1 MNSFITENLYLLA
14 SVCAGLCALFATF
27 VVVEFTSYTSARYKE
42 RFLAEAAVELDDI
55 LLQLPASRILDLSI
69 AIAAVS
75 FFLFGG
81 MSSFLSSEVNWARS
95 ILIGTVSAVVA
106 FLAPR
111 FYLRMLKKQRL
122 AKFNEQLEDALLS
135 MSSALKAGFSI
146 TQALESVASEKR
158 YPISFEFTLLT
169 HELRLGVQFDTALR
183 KMADR
188 LESQDFELVAIAIIT
203 ARQTGGELTSVLEE
217 LAGVI
222 RERMRITQRVRAL
235 TSQGRM
241 QAWLIASVPFVLMFA
256 MMHLAPDLM
265 DSFFGSLM
273 GIVVLLV
280 VVVLVVGGFLW
291 IRKITTIDV

>member
-1 MNSFITENLYLLA
+1 MMSFIYDNLNLLA

-27 VVVEFTSYTSARYKE
+27 VIVEFMSYTSARYKE
-42 RFLAEAAVELDDI
+42 RFLAEAAVELDDV
-55 LLQLPASRILDLSI
+55 LLQLPASRVLDLSI

-75 FFLFGG
+75 FILFGG
-81 MSSFLSSEVNWARS
+81 LSSFLSDEVNWIRTIA
-95 ILIGTVSAVVA
+95 IGTASAVIA

-111 FYLRMLKKQRL
+111 FYLRALKKQRL

-146 TQALESVASEKR
+146 TQALENVAAENR
-158 YPISFEFTLLT
+158 YPISFEFTLLLQ
-169 HELRLGVQFDTALR
+169 ELRLGVQFDTALR

-188 LESQDFELVAIAIIT
+188 LESQDFELVAVAIIT

-222 RERMRITQRVRAL
+222 RERMRIMQRVRAL

-256 MMHLAPDLM
+256 MMRLAPDLM
-265 DSFFGSLM
+265 DAFFGSLV
-273 GIVVLLV
+273 GIIVLAAV
-280 VVVLVVGGFLW
+280 VVMVVCGFLW

>member
-1 MNSFITENLYLLA
+1 MSYIFDNMYLLA
-14 SVCAGLCALFATF
+14 SICAGLCALFATF
-27 VVVEFTSYTSARYKE
+27 VIVEFMSYTSARYKE
-42 RFLAEAAVELDDI
+42 RFLAEAAVELDDV
-55 LLQLPASRILDLSI
+55 LLQLPANRILDLSI
-69 AIAAVS
+69 AIAAAS

-81 MSSFLSSEVNWARS
+81 LSSFLSSEVNWIRTIA
-95 ILIGTVSAVVA
+95 IGTISAVVA

-111 FYLRMLKKQRL
+111 FYLRALKKQRL

-146 TQALESVASEKR
+146 TQALENVASENR
-158 YPISFEFTLLT
+158 YPISFEFTLLLQ
-169 HELRLGVQFDTALR
+169 ELRLGVQFDTALR

-188 LESQDFELVAIAIIT
+188 LGSQDFELVAVAIIT
-203 ARQTGGELTSVLEE
+203 ARQTGGELTTVLEE

-222 RERMRITQRVRAL
+222 RERMRIMQRVRAL

-256 MMHLAPDLM
+256 MMRLAPDLM
-265 DSFFGSLM
+265 DAFFGSLV
-273 GIVVLLV
+273 GIVVLVAVIIMV
-280 VVVLVVGGFLW
+280 VCGFLW

>member
-1 MNSFITENLYLLA
+1 MMEFVQNNMYLLA

-27 VVVEFTSYTSARYKE
+27 VIVEFTSYTSARYKE

-55 LLQLPASRILDLSI
+55 LLQMPANRILDLSI
-69 AIAAVS
+69 AVAVAS
-75 FFLFGG
+75 FILFGG
-81 MSSFLSSEVNWARS
+81 MSSFLSDEVNWIRTVT
-95 ILIGTVSAVVA
+95 IGTASAIVA

-111 FYLRMLKKQRL
+111 FYLRALKKQRL

-146 TQALESVASEKR
+146 TQALENVAAENR
-158 YPISFEFTLLT
+158 HPISFEFTLLLQ
-169 HELRLGVQFDTALR
+169 ELRLGVQFDTALR

-188 LESQDFELVAIAIIT
+188 LESQDFELVAVAIIT

-222 RERMRITQRVRAL
+222 RERIRIMQRVRAL

-256 MMHLAPDLM
+256 MTRLAPDLM
-265 DSFFGSLM
+265 DAFFGSFI
-273 GIVVLLV
+273 GIAILLAVVCMV
-280 VVVLVVGGFLW
+280 VCGFFW

>member
-1 MNSFITENLYLLA
+1 MSYIFDNMYLLA

-27 VVVEFTSYTSARYKE
+27 VIVEFMSYTSARYKE
-42 RFLAEAAVELDDI
+42 RFLAEAAVELDDV
-55 LLQLPASRILDLSI
+55 LLQLPANRILDLSI
-69 AIAAVS
+69 AIAAAS

-81 MSSFLSSEVNWARS
+81 LSSFLSSEVNWIRTIA
-95 ILIGTVSAVVA
+95 IGTISAVVA

-111 FYLRMLKKQRL
+111 FYLRALKKQRL

-146 TQALESVASEKR
+146 TQALENVASENR
-158 YPISFEFTLLT
+158 YPISFEFTLLLQ
-169 HELRLGVQFDTALR
+169 ELRLGVQFDTALR

-188 LESQDFELVAIAIIT
+188 LGSQDFELVAVAIIT
-203 ARQTGGELTSVLEE
+203 ARQTGGELTTVLEE

-222 RERMRITQRVRAL
+222 RERMRIMQRVRAL

-256 MMHLAPDLM
+256 MMRLAPDLM
-265 DSFFGSLM
+265 DAFFGSLV
-273 GIVVLLV
+273 GIVVLVAVIIMV
-280 VVVLVVGGFLW
+280 VCGFLW

>member
-1 MNSFITENLYLLA
+1 MSFISDHLYLLA
-14 SVCAGLCALFATF
+14 SVCAGLCALCATF
-27 VVVEFTSYTSARYKE
+27 VIVEFMSYTSSRYKE

-55 LLQLPASRILDLSI
+55 LLQMPASRILDLSI

-75 FFLFGG
+75 FILFGG
-81 MSSFLSSEVNWARS
+81 LSSFLSDEVNWIRTVT
-95 ILIGTVSAVVA
+95 IGTASAIVA

-111 FYLRMLKKQRL
+111 FYLRALKKQRL

-146 TQALESVASEKR
+146 TQALENVASENR
-158 YPISFEFTLLT
+158 HPISFEFTLLLQ
-169 HELRLGVQFDTALR
+169 ELRLGVQFDTALR

-188 LESQDFELVAIAIIT
+188 LESQDFELVAVAIIT

-222 RERMRITQRVRAL
+222 RERIRIMQRVRAL

-256 MMHLAPDLM
+256 MSRLAPDLM
-265 DSFFGSLM
+265 DSFFGSFI
-273 GIVVLLV
+273 GIVILLAV
-280 VVVLVVGGFLW
+280 VCMVVCGFLW

>member
-1 MNSFITENLYLLA
+1 MMDFVQNNMYLLA

-27 VVVEFTSYTSARYKE
+27 VIVEFTSYTSARYKE
-42 RFLAEAAVELDDI
+42 RFLAEAAVELDDS
-55 LLQLPASRILDLSI
+55 LLQMPANRILDLSI
-69 AIAAVS
+69 AVAVAS
-75 FFLFGG
+75 FILFGG
-81 MSSFLSSEVNWARS
+81 LSSFLSNEVNWIRTVT
-95 ILIGTVSAVVA
+95 IGTASSIVA

-111 FYLRMLKKQRL
+111 FYLRALKKQRL

-146 TQALESVASEKR
+146 TQALENVASENR
-158 YPISFEFTLLT
+158 HPISFEFTLLLQ
-169 HELRLGVQFDTALR
+169 ELRLGVQFDTALR
-183 KMADR
+183 KMSDR
-188 LESQDFELVAIAIIT
+188 LESQDFELVAVAIIT

-222 RERMRITQRVRAL
+222 RERIRIMQRVRAL

-256 MMHLAPDLM
+256 MSRLAPDLM
-265 DSFFGSLM
+265 DSFFGSFI
-273 GIVVLLV
+273 GIVILLAV
-280 VVVLVVGGFLW
+280 VCMVVCGFFW

>member
-1 MNSFITENLYLLA
+1 MNFIYDNMYLLA

-27 VVVEFTSYTSARYKE
+27 VIVEFTSYTSARYKE
-42 RFLAEAAVELDDI
+42 RFLAEAAVELDDV
-55 LLQLPASRILDLSI
+55 LLQLPANRILDLSI
-69 AIAAVS
+69 AIAAAS
-75 FFLFGG
+75 FILFGG
-81 MSSFLSSEVNWARS
+81 LSSFLSSEVNWLRTVA
-95 ILIGTVSAVVA
+95 IGTISAVVA

-111 FYLRMLKKQRL
+111 FYLRALKKQRL

-146 TQALESVASEKR
+146 TQALENVASENR
-158 YPISFEFTLLT
+158 YPISFEFTLLLQ
-169 HELRLGVQFDTALR
+169 ELRLGVQFDTALR

-188 LESQDFELVAIAIIT
+188 LQSQDFELVAVAIIT

-222 RERMRITQRVRAL
+222 RERMRIMQRVRAL

-241 QAWLIASVPFVLMFA
+241 QAWLIAAVPFLLMFA
-256 MMHLAPDLM
+256 MMRLAPDLM
-265 DSFFGSLM
+265 DAFFGS
-273 GIVVLLV
+273 
-280 VVVLVVGGFLW
+280 VVGIIVLFAVIIMVVCGFLW

>member
-1 MNSFITENLYLLA
+1 MGYIYDNMYLLA

-27 VVVEFTSYTSARYKE
+27 VIVEFMAYTSARYKE
-42 RFLAEAAVELDDI
+42 RFLAEAAVELDDV
-55 LLQLPASRILDLSI
+55 LLQLPANRILDLSI
-69 AIAAVS
+69 AIAAAS

-81 MSSFLSSEVNWARS
+81 LSSFLSSEVNWIRTIA
-95 ILIGTVSAVVA
+95 IGTISAVVA

-111 FYLRMLKKQRL
+111 FYLRALKKQRL

-146 TQALESVASEKR
+146 TQALENVASENR
-158 YPISFEFTLLT
+158 YPISFEFTLLLQ
-169 HELRLGVQFDTALR
+169 ELRLGVQFDAALR

-188 LESQDFELVAIAIIT
+188 MGSQDFELVAVAIIT
-203 ARQTGGELTSVLEE
+203 ARQTGGELTTVLEE

-222 RERMRITQRVRAL
+222 RERMRIMQRVRAL

-265 DSFFGSLM
+265 DAFFGSLV
-273 GIVVLLV
+273 GL
-280 VVVLVVGGFLW
+280 VVLVAVMVMVVCGFLW

>member
-1 MNSFITENLYLLA
+1 MNYIMDHLYLLA

-27 VVVEFTSYTSARYKE
+27 VIVEFTSYTSARYKE

-55 LLQLPASRILDLSI
+55 LLQMPASRILDLSI

-75 FFLFGG
+75 FILFGG
-81 MSSFLSSEVNWARS
+81 MSSFLSNEVNWARS

-146 TQALESVASEKR
+146 TQALENVASENR

-188 LESQDFELVAIAIIT
+188 LESQDFELVAVAIIT

-265 DSFFGSLM
+265 DAFFGSLI

-280 VVVLVVGGFLW
+280 VIALVVCGFLW

>member
-1 MNSFITENLYLLA
+1 MGYIYDNMYLLA

-27 VVVEFTSYTSARYKE
+27 VIVEFMAYTSARYKE
-42 RFLAEAAVELDDI
+42 RFLAEAAVELDDV
-55 LLQLPASRILDLSI
+55 LLQLPANRILDLSI
-69 AIAAVS
+69 AIAAAS

-81 MSSFLSSEVNWARS
+81 LSSFLSSEVNWIRTVA
-95 ILIGTVSAVVA
+95 IGTISAVVA

-111 FYLRMLKKQRL
+111 FYLRALKKQRL

-146 TQALESVASEKR
+146 TQALENVASENR
-158 YPISFEFTLLT
+158 YPISFEFTLLLQ
-169 HELRLGVQFDTALR
+169 ELRLGVQFDAALR

-188 LESQDFELVAIAIIT
+188 MGSQDFELVAVAIIT
-203 ARQTGGELTSVLEE
+203 ARQTGGELTTVLEE

-222 RERMRITQRVRAL
+222 RERMRIMQRVRAL

-265 DSFFGSLM
+265 DAFFGSLV
-273 GIVVLLV
+273 GL
-280 VVVLVVGGFLW
+280 VVLVAVMVMVVCGFLW

>member
-1 MNSFITENLYLLA
+1 MDFLTENLYLLA

-27 VVVEFTSYTSARYKE
+27 VIVEFTSYTSARYKE
-42 RFLAEAAVELDDI
+42 RFLAEAAVELDDV

-69 AIAAVS
+69 ALAAVS
-75 FFLFGG
+75 FILFGG
-81 MSSFLSSEVNWARS
+81 LSSFLSSEVNWLRT
-95 ILIGTVSAVVA
+95 LVIGLVASVIA

-111 FYLRMLKKQRL
+111 FYLRTLKKQRL

-135 MSSALKAGFSI
+135 MSSSLKAGFSI
-146 TQALESVASEKR
+146 TQALENIASENR

-169 HELRLGVQFDTALR
+169 QEIRLGVQFDTAIR

-188 LESQDFELVAIAIIT
+188 LESLDFELVAVAIIT

-222 RERMRITQRVRAL
+222 RERMRIMQRVRAL

-241 QAWLIASVPFVLMFA
+241 QAWLISSIPFVLMFA
-256 MMHLAPDLM
+256 MVHLAPDMM
-265 DSFFGSLM
+265 DAFLGSVF
-273 GIVVLLV
+273 GIVVLLAV
-280 VVVLVVGGFLW
+280 GGMVVLGFLW

>member
-1 MNSFITENLYLLA
+1 MTAFLTENMYLLA

-27 VVVEFTSYTSARYKE
+27 VIVEFTAYTSARYRE
-42 RFLAEAAVELDDI
+42 RFLAEAAVELDDV
-55 LLQLPASRILDLSI
+55 LLQLPPSRILDLSI

-75 FFLFGG
+75 FILFGG
-81 MSSFLSSEVNWARS
+81 LSSFLSDEVNWIRT
-95 ILIGTVSAVVA
+95 IVIGSVSAAVA
-106 FLAPR
+106 FLVPR

-146 TQALESVASEKR
+146 TQALENVASENR
-158 YPISFEFTLLT
+158 YPISFEFTLLSQ
-169 HELRLGVQFDTALR
+169 ELRLGVQFDTALR

-188 LESQDFELVAIAIIT
+188 LESQDFELVAVAIIT

-235 TSQGRM
+235 TAQGRM
-241 QAWLIASVPFVLMFA
+241 QAWLISCVPFVLMFA
-256 MMHLAPDLM
+256 MTHLAPDLM
-265 DSFFGSLM
+265 DAFFNSVVGV
-273 GIVVLLV
+273 VVLLAV
-280 VVVLVVGGFLW
+280 ALMVVGGFLW
-291 IRKITTIDV
+291 IRKITTIEV

>member
-1 MNSFITENLYLLA
+1 MGFITENLYLLA

-27 VVVEFTSYTSARYKE
+27 VIVEFVSYTSARYKE
-42 RFLAEAAVELDDI
+42 RFLAEAAVELDDV
-55 LLQLPASRILDLSI
+55 LLQLPANRILDLSI
-69 AIAAVS
+69 AIAAAS

-81 MSSFLSSEVNWARS
+81 LSSFLSSEVNWIRTIA
-95 ILIGTVSAVVA
+95 IGTLSAVVA

-111 FYLRMLKKQRL
+111 FYLRALKKQRL

-146 TQALESVASEKR
+146 TQALENVASENR
-158 YPISFEFTLLT
+158 YPISFEFTLLLQ
-169 HELRLGVQFDTALR
+169 EIRLGVQLDTALR

-188 LESQDFELVAIAIIT
+188 LQSQDFELVAVAIIT
-203 ARQTGGELTSVLEE
+203 ARQTGGELTTVLEE

-222 RERMRITQRVRAL
+222 RERMRIMQRVRAL

-256 MMHLAPDLM
+256 MMRLDPDLM
-265 DSFFGSLM
+265 DAFFGSLV
-273 GIVVLLV
+273 GLIVLVAV
-280 VVVLVVGGFLW
+280 VVMVVCGFLW

>member
-1 MNSFITENLYLLA
+1 MMDFIYENMYLLA
-14 SVCAGLCALFATF
+14 SVSAGLCALFATF
-27 VVVEFTSYTSARYKE
+27 VIVEFTSYTSARYKE
-42 RFLAEAAVELDDI
+42 RFLAETAVVLDDV
-55 LLQLPASRILDLSI
+55 LLQMPANRILDLSI

-75 FFLFGG
+75 FILFGG
-81 MSSFLSSEVNWARS
+81 LSSFLSSDVNWLRTVA
-95 ILIGTVSAVVA
+95 IGTISAVVA

-111 FYLRMLKKQRL
+111 FYLRSLKKQRL

-146 TQALESVASEKR
+146 TQALENVASENR
-158 YPISFEFTLLT
+158 YPISFEFTLLLQ
-169 HELRLGVQFDTALR
+169 EIRLGVQFDTALR

-188 LESQDFELVAIAIIT
+188 LESQDFELVAVAIIT

-222 RERMRITQRVRAL
+222 RERMRIMQRVRAL

-241 QAWLIASVPFVLMFA
+241 QAWLIACVPFLLMFA
-256 MMHLAPDLM
+256 MMRLAPDLM
-265 DSFFGSLM
+265 DAFFGSFV
-273 GIVVLLV
+273 GILVLLSV
-280 VVVLVVGGFLW
+280 VVMVVCGFLW

>member
-1 MNSFITENLYLLA
+1 MDFITENLYLLA

-27 VVVEFTSYTSARYKE
+27 VVVEFTSYTSARYRE

-81 MSSFLSSEVNWARS
+81 MSSFLSNEVNWARS
-95 ILIGTVSAVVA
+95 ILIGSVSAVVA

-158 YPISFEFTLLT
+158 YPISFEFTLLM

-188 LESQDFELVAIAIIT
+188 LESQDFELVAVAIIT

-265 DSFFGSLM
+265 NDFFGSLA
-273 GIVVLLV
+273 GVLVLLV
-280 VVVLVVGGFLW
+280 VIVLVVTGFLW

>member
-1 MNSFITENLYLLA
+1 MSYLTDHLYLLA
-14 SVCAGLCALFATF
+14 SICAGLCALFATF
-27 VVVEFTSYTSARYKE
+27 VIVEFTSYTSARYKE
-42 RFLAEAAVELDDI
+42 RFLAEAAVELDDV

-69 AIAAVS
+69 SLAAIS
-75 FFLFGG
+75 FILFGG
-81 MSSFLSSEVNWARS
+81 LSSFLSTEVNWGRTFV
-95 ILIGTVSAVVA
+95 IGFVAAVVA

-135 MSSALKAGFSI
+135 ISSSLKAGFSI
-146 TQALESVASEKR
+146 AQALDNIASENR

-169 HELRLGVQFDTALR
+169 QELRLGVQFETAIR

-188 LESQDFELVAIAIIT
+188 LESQDFELVAVAIIT

-241 QAWLIASVPFVLMFA
+241 QAWLISSVPFVLMFA

-265 DSFFGSLM
+265 DAFFGSVI
-273 GIVVLLV
+273 GVIVLLGVGAMV
-280 VVVLVVGGFLW
+280 VCGFLW

>member
-1 MNSFITENLYLLA
+1 MSFLYDNMYLLA

-27 VVVEFTSYTSARYKE
+27 VIVEFTAYTSARYKE
-42 RFLAEAAVELDDI
+42 RFLAEAAVELDDV
-55 LLQLPASRILDLSI
+55 LLQLPANRILDLSI

-75 FFLFGG
+75 FILFGG
-81 MSSFLSSEVNWARS
+81 LSSFLSDEVNWIRTIS
-95 ILIGTVSAVVA
+95 IGTVSAIVS

-146 TQALESVASEKR
+146 TQALENVASENR
-158 YPISFEFTLLT
+158 YPISFEFTLLLQ
-169 HELRLGVQFDTALR
+169 ELRLGVQFDTALR

-188 LESQDFELVAIAIIT
+188 MESQDFELVAVAIIT

-222 RERMRITQRVRAL
+222 RERMRIMQRVRAL

-256 MMHLAPDLM
+256 MMRLAPELM
-265 DSFFGSLM
+265 DAFFGSMVGVIIL
-273 GIVVLLV
+273 GAV
-280 VVVLVVGGFLW
+280 VVMVVAGFLW

>member
-1 MNSFITENLYLLA
+1 MNFISENLYLLA

-55 LLQLPASRILDLSI
+55 LLQMPASRILDLSI

-75 FFLFGG
+75 FILFGG
-81 MSSFLSSEVNWARS
+81 LSSFLSEEVNWVRS
-95 ILIGTVSAVVA
+95 ILIGSVSAVVA

-146 TQALESVASEKR
+146 TQALENVASENR
-158 YPISFEFTLLT
+158 YPISFEFTLLM

-188 LESQDFELVAIAIIT
+188 LESQDFELVAVAIIT

-265 DSFFGSLM
+265 DAFFSSLA
-273 GIVVLLV
+273 GIVVLLAV
-280 VVVLVVGGFLW
+280 IVLVVCGFLW

>member
-1 MNSFITENLYLLA
+1 MSYIFDNMYLLA
-14 SVCAGLCALFATF
+14 SICAGLCALFATF
-27 VVVEFTSYTSARYKE
+27 VIVEFMSYTSARYKE
-42 RFLAEAAVELDDI
+42 RFLAEAAVELDDV
-55 LLQLPASRILDLSI
+55 LLQLPANRILDLSI
-69 AIAAVS
+69 AIAAAS

-81 MSSFLSSEVNWARS
+81 LSSFLSSEVNWIRTIA
-95 ILIGTVSAVVA
+95 IGTISAVVA

-111 FYLRMLKKQRL
+111 FYLRALKKQRL

-146 TQALESVASEKR
+146 TQALENVASENR
-158 YPISFEFTLLT
+158 YPISFEFTLLLQ
-169 HELRLGVQFDTALR
+169 ELRLGVQFDTALR

-188 LESQDFELVAIAIIT
+188 LGSQDFELVAVAIIT
-203 ARQTGGELTSVLEE
+203 ARQTGGKLTTVLEE

-222 RERMRITQRVRAL
+222 RERMRIMQRVRAL

-256 MMHLAPDLM
+256 MMRLAPDLM
-265 DSFFGSLM
+265 DAFFGSLV
-273 GIVVLLV
+273 GIVVLVAVIIMV
-280 VVVLVVGGFLW
+280 VCGFLW

>member
-1 MNSFITENLYLLA
+1 MSYIYDNMYLLA

-27 VVVEFTSYTSARYKE
+27 VIVEFMSYTSARYKE
-42 RFLAEAAVELDDI
+42 RFLAEAAVELDDV
-55 LLQLPASRILDLSI
+55 LLQLPANRILDLSI

-81 MSSFLSSEVNWARS
+81 LSSFLSSEVNWIRTIA
-95 ILIGTVSAVVA
+95 IGTISAVVA

-111 FYLRMLKKQRL
+111 FYLRALKKQRL

-146 TQALESVASEKR
+146 TQALENVASENR
-158 YPISFEFTLLT
+158 YPISFEFTLLLQ
-169 HELRLGVQFDTALR
+169 ELRLGVQFDTALR
-183 KMADR
+183 KMSDR
-188 LESQDFELVAIAIIT
+188 LGSQDFELVSVAIIT
-203 ARQTGGELTSVLEE
+203 ARQTGGELTAVLEE

-222 RERMRITQRVRAL
+222 RERMRIMQRVRAL

-256 MMHLAPDLM
+256 MMRLAPDLM
-265 DSFFGSLM
+265 DAFFGSLV
-273 GIVVLLV
+273 GL
-280 VVVLVVGGFLW
+280 VVLVAVVIMVVLGFLW